1 MIRPLKREPD
11 FRNLEL
17 VLEKKKPQRPT
28 LFELFVCDEIIEKVS
43 GRHLAGKN
51 KLEKDVALIETYD
64 SLGYDYSLIMP
75 TEFAFIANN
84 KLEKK
89 SFSLNDG
96 AVITDRKSFD
106 QYNWPSAG
114 DYDYTYVDKLAEYL
128 PKGMEFL
135 AWSSDGPLESVIKLV
150 GYENLCYMLYDDET
164 LAADIFEQVGKRT
177 VEDYRQMLENPH
189 IKGVVVGDDWG
200 FNTQTLLPIEVYRKY
215 LFPWHQ
221 EIVRMAHAGGRYA
234 ILHSCGQYQ
243 GVIED
248 IIQHMGYD
256 GRHSY
261 EDNIIP
267 VEKAY
272 EDLYPDIAVLGGIDV
287 HFLSVASPHEI
298 GRRSEEMLERTFN
311 RGGYA
316 LGSGNSI
323 PNYIPW
329 ENYKAM
335 ITKAYE

>member
-1 MIRPLKREPD
+1 MIRPPEREPD

-17 VLEKKKPQRPT
+17 VLEKQIPKRPT
-28 LFELFVCDEIIEKVS
+28 LFELFVCDEIIERVS
-43 GRHLAGKN
+43 GRCLTGKN
-51 KLEKDVALIETYD
+51 KLEKDIALIETYD
-64 SLGYDYSLIMP
+64 KLGYDYSLIMP
-75 TEFAFIANN
+75 TEFTFYAGI
-84 KLEKK
+84 KEEKK

-96 AVITDRKSFD
+96 AVITDRKSFE
-106 QYNWPSAG
+106 QYNWPSAA
-114 DYDYTYVDKLAEYL
+114 DYDYTYIDKLAGYL

-135 AWSSDGPLESVIKLV
+135 AWSSDGPLESIIKLV
-150 GYENLCYMLYDDET
+150 GYENLCYMLYDDES
-164 LAADIFEQVGKRT
+164 LVADIFEQVGKRT
-177 VEDYRQMLENPH
+177 VDDYRHMLENPH

-200 FNTQTLLPIEVYRKY
+200 FNTQTLLPAEVFRKY
-215 LFPWHQ
+215 LFPWHK

-234 ILHSCGQYQ
+234 ILHSCGQYS

-248 IIQHMGYD
+248 IIQYMGYD

-267 VEKAY
+267 VERAY
-272 EDLYPDIAVLGGIDV
+272 EDLYPDIAILGGIDV
-287 HFLSVASPHEI
+287 NFLSSASPEEV
-298 GRRSEEMLERTFN
+298 GRRSEQMLERTFN
-311 RGGYA
+311 KGGYA

>member
-1 MIRPLKREPD
+1 MIRPPEREPD

-17 VLEKKKPQRPT
+17 VLEKQRPKRPT
-28 LFELFVCDEIIEKVS
+28 LFELFVCDEIIERVS
-43 GRHLAGKN
+43 SRCLTGKN
-51 KLEKDVALIETYD
+51 KLEKDIALIETYD
-64 SLGYDYSLIMP
+64 KLGYDYSLIMP
-75 TEFAFIANN
+75 TEFSFHAGI
-84 KLEKK
+84 KEEKK

-96 AVITDRKSFD
+96 AVITDRKSFE
-106 QYNWPSAG
+106 QYNWPSAA
-114 DYDYTYVDKLAEYL
+114 DYDYTYIDKLAGYL

-135 AWSSDGPLESVIKLV
+135 AWSSDGPLESIIKLV
-150 GYENLCYMLYDDET
+150 GYENLCYMLYDDES

-177 VEDYRQMLENPH
+177 VDDYRHMLGNPH

-200 FNTQTLLPIEVYRKY
+200 FNTQTLLPAEVYRKY
-215 LFPWHQ
+215 LFPWHK

-234 ILHSCGQYQ
+234 ILHSCGQYS

-248 IIQHMGYD
+248 IIQNMGYD

-272 EDLYPDIAVLGGIDV
+272 EDLYPDIAILGGIDV
-287 HFLSVASPHEI
+287 NFLSSASPEEV
-298 GRRSEEMLERTFN
+298 GRRSEQMLERTFD